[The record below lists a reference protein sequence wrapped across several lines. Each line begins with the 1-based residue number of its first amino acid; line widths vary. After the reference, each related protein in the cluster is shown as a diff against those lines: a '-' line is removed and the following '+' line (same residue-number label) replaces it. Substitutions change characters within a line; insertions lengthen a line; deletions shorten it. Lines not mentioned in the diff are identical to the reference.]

1 MHAQLSLALSL
12 RDEATF
18 ANFLAAAGSPR
29 AQAVEVLQGQLYA
42 GETLCYLWGAQGC
55 GISHALQA
63 TCHHFS
69 ETGRS
74 AQYLPLADLL
84 DFDPESL
91 LIGLEWQ
98 ALVCLKDIHLVQG
111 QMAWER
117 AIFNL
122 FNRMRDA
129 GNLLVVAADRAP
141 RELTLALPDLHS
153 RLSSGIVYHFSPY
166 TDREKGDI
174 LRFRASRLGLDMSD
188 EVALFILNRS
198 GRGLE
203 GLMASLQQLDK
214 ASLRAQRKIT
224 IPFVKDVFDW

>member
-1 MHAQLSLALSL
+1 MPSQLSLSLSL

-18 ANFLAAAGSPR
+18 ANFLAPTGSLR
-29 AQAVEVLQGQLYA
+29 AQAVQVLQGELNP
-42 GETLCYLWGAQGC
+42 GETLCYLWGGQGS
-55 GISHALQA
+55 GISHAIQA

-69 ETGRS
+69 ATMRT

-84 DFDPESL
+84 ELDPEAL
-91 LIGLEWQ
+91 LAGLEWQ
-98 ALVCLKDIHLVQG
+98 ALVCLKDVHLIQG
-111 QMAWER
+111 KLTWER

-122 FNRMRDA
+122 FNRTRDA

-141 RELTLALPDLHS
+141 RDLVLSLPDLHS
-153 RLSSGIVYHFSPY
+153 RLSSGIVYHFGAY

-188 EVALFILNRS
+188 EVAHFILSRG
-198 GRGLE
+198 GRDLAH
-203 GLMASLQQLDK
+203 LMTCLQQLDK

-224 IPFVKDVFDW
+224 IPFVKTVFGW